1 MNTTKIYKI
10 KFRIRQI
17 HFLFAALALMTL
29 AACGDKD
36 KQAAAMKAQ
45 QPAVPVVVEKVVQ
58 KDMPVQVQAV
68 GTVEALSSVRVKP
81 QIAGLLLT
89 VHFKEGQ
96 NVQKGDLLFTIDPRP
111 FQAELAK
118 ANANLAKN
126 LAQAK
131 TARELA
137 SRYENLVKK
146 DYVTREQYDQVR
158 TNAESLEASVQAD
171 RAAVTDAQL
180 MLNYCTIR
188 SPITGKT
195 GNLQVHAGNVVRE
208 NETDMVQIHQTDP
221 VYVSFAVP
229 QEHLSDIRRHNA
241 EGRLSIV
248 VTDKSGSNPVKGS
261 LTFINNEV
269 DPNTGTIQLKGIFE
283 NTQNSLWPGEFAN
296 VSMTLTTRPRAIVVP
311 SQAVETGQEGQ
322 YVYVVKPDMT
332 AEIRTVK
339 VGATVLQET
348 IIEEGV
354 RPGETVVI
362 DGQLRL
368 LPGAKVEFK
377 SPEAA
382 S

>member
-1 MNTTKIYKI
+1 MNTTHTLKVSLKGIGLIALILIILTGITACTDKES
-10 KFRIRQI
+10 KQD
-17 HFLFAALALMTL
+17 AAKVQPMT
-29 AACGDKD
+29 
-36 KQAAAMKAQ
+36 
-45 QPAVPVVVEKVVQ
+45 VPVVVEKVVQ

-68 GTVEALSSVRVKP
+68 GTVEALSSVSVKP
-81 QIAGLLLT
+81 QVGGLLLT

-96 NVQKGDLLFTIDPRP
+96 SVRKGDLLFTIDPRP
-111 FQAELAK
+111 YQAELAK
-118 ANANLAKN
+118 AHANLTKN
-126 LAQAK
+126 VAQAK

-137 SRYENLVKK
+137 TRYENLVKK

-158 TNAESLEASVQAD
+158 TNAEALEASVQAD
-171 RAAVTDAQL
+171 QAAVTDAKL
-180 MLNYCTIR
+180 MLSYCTIR
-188 SPITGKT
+188 SPIIGRT
-195 GNLQVHAGNVVRE
+195 GNLRVHAGNVVKA

-229 QEHLSDIRRHNA
+229 QEHLTEIRNHYNQGKL
-241 EGRLSIV
+241 EIV
-248 VTDKSGSNPVKGS
+248 VTDKAGANPVRGT

-269 DPNTGTIQLKGIFE
+269 DANTGTIQLKGIFE
-283 NTQNSLWPGEFAN
+283 NAQNVLWPGEFTN

-332 AEIRTVK
+332 AEVRNVK
-339 VGATVLQET
+339 VGATISQET

-354 RPGETVVI
+354 QPGEMVVT

-368 LPGAKVEFK
+368 LPGAKVELK
-377 SPEAA
+377 TPEAA